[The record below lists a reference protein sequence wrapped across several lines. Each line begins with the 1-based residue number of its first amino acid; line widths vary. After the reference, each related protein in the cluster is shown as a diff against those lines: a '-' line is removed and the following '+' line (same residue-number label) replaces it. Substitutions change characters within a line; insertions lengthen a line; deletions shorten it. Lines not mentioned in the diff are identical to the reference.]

1 MIQPWITFTVAILY
15 LSALFVIASYG
26 DRFFATANAKPKSK
40 PNVYAFSLAV
50 YCTTWTFFG
59 SVGLA
64 ATSGLNFLA
73 IYVGPI
79 LIITI
84 GFPLVRRII
93 KLAKSERITSVADF
107 LGARYGKNLRVAAVA
122 AIIAV
127 IGTIPYIAL
136 QLKAISSSV
145 DTLLVQ
151 FNNGFPTGTASTGD
165 ISIIVALLLAVFA
178 ILFGTRHADAT
189 ENQNGL
195 MLAIATESVIKLI
208 AFLCVGIFVT
218 WFMFDG
224 IGDLF
229 SQAADNRQIQ
239 EMVSHGFDPGNFLIL
254 TFLSLSVFLLLPRQF
269 HVAVVENNS
278 IKELERA
285 QWLFPLYL
293 VAINL
298 FVIPIALGGI
308 LTFGMTGNADDYVIL
323 LPIREEQ
330 RALGLLVFL
339 GGLSAGTAM
348 VVVACVALAIMIS
361 NDLVLPSILKTSEA
375 RDAAPVRNM
384 ERRIL
389 NIRRA
394 AIFGV
399 LILAYLY
406 YKVADNS
413 AALASI
419 GLVSFAAIA
428 QLAPSF
434 FGGLFW
440 KNANARGAIWGMV
453 SGFLVWAYCMLAPT
467 LLPVGSSFVSSG
479 PFGLGFARPENLFG
493 LGLEPI
499 ANGVIWSLV
508 ANTIAFVLGSRSRAS
523 DPQEKMQASVF
534 VGYQVPNRRSAGIG
548 NARLQVS
555 ELKSML
561 FRYIGETRVERSLNE
576 YWKHRNRIRDDDLLV
591 DDELLTFSEQLLA
604 SSIGAS
610 SSRLVHSLLLKRHDD
625 IGDSN
630 LELLDEATRAL
641 QFNRDVLQTALD
653 QLEEGITVFDG
664 EYRLASWNTQFRKI
678 LNLPPKIGQAGVP
691 LHKIALEIIGVN
703 EIDEF
708 DDAPNQLAEQLIKT
722 GSRWQLRLP
731 VSGDVLEI
739 STSAMPEGGIVITWH
754 NITERVLAAEALR
767 EANETLERRVE
778 ERTREFEEAKSLADQ
793 ANASKTRFLAAA
805 GHDIL
810 QPLNA
815 ARLFSAT
822 LLERT
827 RDAKDAETAMNIS
840 KSLGS
845 VEEILASILAISRLD
860 AAKPEVNLTSF
871 PLRDVTEQ
879 LELEFEPIA
888 KQGGL
893 ELRFVHSS
901 KWICSDKAQFRRLL
915 QNLISNALKFTP

>member
-1 MIQPWITFTVAILY
+1 
-15 LSALFVIASYG
+15 
-26 DRFFATANAKPKSK
+26 
-40 PNVYAFSLAV
+40 
-50 YCTTWTFFG
+50 
-59 SVGLA
+59 
-64 ATSGLNFLA
+64 
-73 IYVGPI
+73 
-79 LIITI
+79 
-84 GFPLVRRII
+84 
-93 KLAKSERITSVADF
+93 
-107 LGARYGKNLRVAAVA
+107 
-122 AIIAV
+122 
-127 IGTIPYIAL
+127 
-136 QLKAISSSV
+136 
-145 DTLLVQ
+145 
-151 FNNGFPTGTASTGD
+151 
-165 ISIIVALLLAVFA
+165 
-178 ILFGTRHADAT
+178 
-189 ENQNGL
+189 
-195 MLAIATESVIKLI
+195 
-208 AFLCVGIFVT
+208 
-218 WFMFDG
+218 
-224 IGDLF
+224 
-229 SQAADNRQIQ
+229 
-239 EMVSHGFDPGNFLIL
+239 
-254 TFLSLSVFLLLPRQF
+254 
-269 HVAVVENNS
+269 
-278 IKELERA
+278 
-285 QWLFPLYL
+285 
-293 VAINL
+293 
-298 FVIPIALGGI
+298 
-308 LTFGMTGNADDYVIL
+308 
-323 LPIREEQ
+323 
-330 RALGLLVFL
+330 
-339 GGLSAGTAM
+339 M

-479 PFGLGFARPENLFG
+479 PFGLGFARPEDLFG

-534 VGYQVPNRRSAGIG
+534 VGYQVPNQRSAGIG

-664 EYRLASWNTQFRKI
+664 EYRLAS
-678 LNLPPKIGQAGVP
+678 
-691 LHKIALEIIGVN
+691 
-703 EIDEF
+703 
-708 DDAPNQLAEQLIKT
+708 
-722 GSRWQLRLP
+722 
-731 VSGDVLEI
+731 
-739 STSAMPEGGIVITWH
+739 
-754 NITERVLAAEALR
+754 
-767 EANETLERRVE
+767 
-778 ERTREFEEAKSLADQ
+778 
-793 ANASKTRFLAAA
+793 
-805 GHDIL
+805 
-810 QPLNA
+810 
-815 ARLFSAT
+815 
-822 LLERT
+822 
-827 RDAKDAETAMNIS
+827 
-840 KSLGS
+840 
-845 VEEILASILAISRLD
+845 
-860 AAKPEVNLTSF
+860 
-871 PLRDVTEQ
+871 
-879 LELEFEPIA
+879 
-888 KQGGL
+888 
-893 ELRFVHSS
+893 
-901 KWICSDKAQFRRLL
+901 
-915 QNLISNALKFTP
+915 